1 MAKRRPELVIDP
13 AETRFRRHKLVG
25 RNIVDYTP
33 LDAYVFAKLINNRQ
47 FHAGDC
53 LRKIWYRA
61 GRAPKMTGD
70 MQLVSHG
77 RSEMSHGQARAWK
90 ALAIILE
97 PLIPN
102 HRALVHA
109 VCCFEHGAESAAGN
123 LGQPA
128 CTGLILLRSG
138 LNVLSVSLGKTRQKY
153 GNLISDALSE
163 KS

>member
-1 MAKRRPELVIDP
+1 MRGRDLDRAIDP
-13 AETRFRRHKLVG
+13 TELRFKRHILVG
-25 RNIVDYTP
+25 RNVVTYTP
-33 LDAYVFAKLINNRQ
+33 LDAYVFARLINTRQ
-47 FHAGDC
+47 FNAGHC
-53 LRKIWYRA
+53 LRRIWYRA

-77 RSEMSHGQARAWK
+77 RSEMSNGQAGAWK
-90 ALAIILE
+90 ALRLILK

-128 CTGLILLRSG
+128 YMGLVLLRSG
-138 LNVLSVSLGKTRQKY
+138 LDFLSVSVGKTRQEY
-153 GNLISDALSE
+153 GSLISDALAE